1 MLSLEPFKG
10 YVTTPGYAMH
20 SEITEILPVST
31 DAWMYSFFNRNMT
44 NSRDMMM
51 KNIYLIVFKEIY
63 IINCSMFLE
72 CSFFLLVSIPLPSI
86 SIDQLLQLFPILILL
101 ASIIRKKKKI
111 GASFVNPIWHSVRT
125 WSRSYHL
132 LNFAQTCFL
141 HTE

>member
-101 ASIIRKKKKI
+101 DSIIRKKKNWGIICKPYM
-111 GASFVNPIWHSVRT
+111 AL
-125 WSRSYHL
+125 RSNLEQILSLAELRSDL
-132 LNFAQTCFL
+132 LPSY
-141 HTE
+141 